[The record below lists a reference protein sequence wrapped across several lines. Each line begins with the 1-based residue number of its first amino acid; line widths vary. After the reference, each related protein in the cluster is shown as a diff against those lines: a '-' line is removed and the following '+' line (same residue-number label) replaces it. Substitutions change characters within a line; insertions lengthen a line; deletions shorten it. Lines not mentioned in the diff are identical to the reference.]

1 MEKKEPIL
9 NTNENDN
16 IVVEE
21 KKEIVKEEK
30 KKVPFKAKVKNK
42 WDNLSSKQKKFIGAG
57 VIFIVIILIT
67 IWIISLFNKQPSNKA
82 VIETAKVEKQVN
94 KNQKE
99 EKSWFS
105 KLFSSDEDE
114 KVEVI
119 YPSFDIVRMEKGE
132 VVIAGQA
139 KAGDI
144 VHILDNGREIGTEKA
159 DENGQWVFIPK
170 KALPVGNRKLS
181 LFVLNEK
188 GEKLKS
194 KQSAVLH
201 VSKKGDDEVA
211 VIMGDN
217 KNSKVLKAPKGQD
230 IGALR
235 IAKIDYNEDN
245 DFHVEGMAKKGYKVY
260 LYMNN
265 KLVSSVKADNN
276 GNWVVDTE
284 FELSKSKQV
293 IRADMLN
300 SKGKVVKRVEYKFT
314 PVLIDGENS
323 MVVVKKGDCLW
334 NLALKEYG
342 KGTNYVVIFEANKSQ
357 IKNPDLI
364 YVGQVFSIVKKDSEK
379 FVELKDKYVK
389 ENKKRK

>member
-245 DFHVEGMAKKGYKVY
+245 DFHVEGMAKKGYKVN

-389 ENKKRK
+389 ENKKRQ

>member
-67 IWIISLFNKQPSNKA
+67 IWIISLFNKPPSNKA

-245 DFHVEGMAKKGYKVY
+245 DFHVEGMAKKGYKVN

>member
-245 DFHVEGMAKKGYKVY
+245 DFHVEGMAKKGYKVN